1 MAIYEFQCEKC
12 REVFELSRP
21 MSQAGDPA
29 ACPVCGGT
37 GRKLISG
44 FASTEG
50 YGVKGMS
57 HPPLREPRTLP
68 PTAE

>member
-12 REVFELSRP
+12 GGVFELNRP

-29 ACPVCGGT
+29 ACPACAGAA
-37 GRKLISG
+37 RKLVSG

-50 YGVKGMS
+50 YGIKGTTGA
-57 HPPLREPRTLP
+57 PLRAPQASRP
-68 PTAE
+68 DRQ

>member
-12 REVFELSRP
+12 GSIFDVTRP

-29 ACPVCGGT
+29 ECPQCGGAAK
-37 GRKLISG
+37 KLVSA

-50 YGVKGMS
+50 YGIKGMAKG
-57 HPPLREPRTLP
+57 PLRSAPEQQP
-68 PTAE
+68 EQK